1 MGKAKEYLQQIRRLD
16 ELIEQRIKE
25 RDALRNFDGVTA
37 IQYDGDPVQTSH
49 SGSAPFEKSVE
60 KLISLEEELDVLI
73 DEFVTTKNRIIG
85 EIQSLSN
92 LKYVELLFKR
102 YVEYK
107 SFGEI
112 SKEMHYEYYWTC
124 KMHGYA
130 LQEFERT
137 HKHKQTQNGL

>member
-73 DEFVTTKNRIIG
+73 DEYVTLKNKIIG
-85 EIQSLSN
+85 EIQGLN
-92 LKYVELLFKR
+92 NTVYIALLHKR

-107 SFGEI
+107 SLEVI
-112 SKEMHYEYYWTC
+112 AVEMHYSYERVRHL
-124 KMHGYA
+124 HGYA
-130 LQEFERT
+130 LHAFELEYLT
-137 HKHKQTQNGL
+137 ENA

>member
-73 DEFVTTKNRIIG
+73 DEYVTLKNKIIG
-85 EIQSLSN
+85 EIQGLN
-92 LKYVELLFKR
+92 NTVYIALLHKR

-107 SFGEI
+107 SLEVI
-112 SKEMHYEYYWTC
+112 AVEMHYSYERVRHL
-124 KMHGYA
+124 HGYA
-130 LQEFERT
+130 LHAFELEYLT
-137 HKHKQTQNGL
+137 ENT